1 MIIEKLLRMQYNDT
15 KRRYKQA
22 QAEYKKQL
30 AIEAEKAKQIE
41 ADRRQAEKQ
50 TKQEQKQRIDHL
62 KRIVKEEE
70 ELARQA
76 EKEAENQA
84 RRTKRKKQLLNDL
97 QIETATISHYESQ
110 LEYYRYRLLVQTT
123 DKNKLKYSE
132 HLFQIEQRIRKA
144 KAKAEQIENELS
156 GL

>member
-22 QAEYKKQL
+22 QIEYKKQL

-41 ADRRQAEKQ
+41 ADRRQAEIQ
-50 TKQEQKQRIDHL
+50 
-62 KRIVKEEE
+62 
-70 ELARQA
+70 ARQ
-76 EKEAENQA
+76 E
-84 RRTKRKKQLLNDL
+84 KRKNQLISEL
-97 QIETATISHYESQ
+97 QIESATINHYESQ
-110 LEYYRYRLLVQTT
+110 LDYYRYRLLVQTT

-132 HLFQIEQRIRKA
+132 HIFQIEQKIRKA

-156 GL
+156 GF

>member
-1 MIIEKLLRMQYNDT
+1 MIIEKLLQMKYNDT
-15 KRRYKQA
+15 KRRYKQV
-22 QAEYKKQL
+22 QIEYRKQL
-30 AIEAEKAKQIE
+30 AESKQIE

-62 KRIVKEEE
+62 KKIIKEEE
-70 ELARQA
+70 NLARQA

-97 QIETATISHYESQ
+97 QIETATINHYESQ
-110 LEYYRYRLLVQTT
+110 LDYYRYRLLVQTT

-132 HLFQIEQRIRKA
+132 HIFQIEQRIRKA

-156 GL
+156 GF